1 MKLNSS
7 SFSPNHLFLFYSS
20 LSQWHQRSPRFLPA
34 KWGGFPAP
42 SFPISRP
49 VFSLLPLQKSFN
61 SNSSS
66 KNWNYLGIK
75 MQASWTLYAGGC
87 NFKGNFFCWVF
98 SVTRGF
104 GELIFTVS
112 VVGGGSGGGSGRK
125 EELLFLAALPCGYLS
140 PFVPWN
146 YGEGGKLEW
155 FCPFPQ
161 P

>member
-1 MKLNSS
+1 
-7 SFSPNHLFLFYSS
+7 
-20 LSQWHQRSPRFLPA
+20 
-34 KWGGFPAP
+34 
-42 SFPISRP
+42 
-49 VFSLLPLQKSFN
+49 
-61 SNSSS
+61 
-66 KNWNYLGIK
+66 

-146 YGEGGKLEW
+146 YGEGGKLDGFVHSPNPEPLEACW
-155 FCPFPQ
+155 ALLKPPKQMVVDQSFKDPRIDILQ
-161 P
+161 PPLLTDVSA